1 MTSPDTGT
9 RAVRAAVISW
19 VVLIP
24 LLSAGTAAA
33 GLLTGPAAVLL
44 FLGVVVTFLG
54 ARAVLTVFA
63 RLGPGVRRQI
73 LMALIA
79 AALALPLIA
88 GTAVYLTLF
97 GQRVDAV
104 VSAVVDPTTRV
115 LSDPATGRELG
126 RVVGPDSELGPATVG
141 QPVPVLAAPGLPVDP
156 VPVGRASFG
165 RYAAGFWLV
174 GWVAGGALIIASFAK
189 RRREAAGWR
198 DSR

>member
-19 VVLIP
+19 VVVVP
-24 LLSAGTAAA
+24 LLSVATAAA

-44 FLGVVVTFLG
+44 FLGVVVTFL
-54 ARAVLTVFA
+54 ATRAVLTVFA
-63 RLGPGVRRQI
+63 RLGPGARRQV

-79 AALALPLIA
+79 AVIALPAIA
-88 GTAVYLTLF
+88 GTAVYLALF
-97 GQRVDAV
+97 GQPVDAV
-104 VSAVVDPTTRV
+104 VSTVVDPTTRV

-126 RVVGPDSELGPATVG
+126 RVVGPDSELGPAVVG
-141 QPVPVLAAPGLPVDP
+141 QPVPVLAAPGLGVDP

-165 RYAAGFWLV
+165 RYAAGFWLI
-174 GWVAGGALIIASFAK
+174 GWLAGGALIVASFAK

-198 DSR
+198 DDR